1 MKAVV
6 FYESAADATMDKIM
20 EVYPRH
26 KARVD
31 EFAEAG
37 RVIAIGPFGNPGEG
51 SMGIFRDMESA
62 EEFVKDDPFVLE
74 GIVAKHTIKLWNDDL
89 L

>member
-1 MKAVV
+1 M

-37 RVIAIGPFGNPGEG
+37 KVIGIGPFGNPDEG
-51 SMGIFRDMESA
+51 SMEIFTDQES
-62 EEFVKDDPFVLE
+62 EEECVKEDPLVLE
-74 GIVAKHTIKLWNDDL
+74 GIVVSIPSNYGMMTCYN
-89 L
+89 